1 MSSLG
6 DTLRRARE
14 AQGLTLD
21 EVATRTRINP
31 KYLEAIE
38 ADRRELLPGS
48 FFYRSFIHQYAGV
61 LLLDPGPL
69 DAEVDRILSEEKPLP
84 LPGEVDAASA
94 QRATALAAIGRDRSP
109 VLRWVALLFFIL
121 VGSSSFYAWWH
132 KTRDIE
138 ATGPSRMEHATVSA
152 ATSRSAPAQ
161 PPSLAAKL
169 PAPPV
174 PISADRLLLD
184 ITVTEQTWLSLSSDG
199 KRIFSGTLRPTQTKT
214 VEGRESATLKVGN
227 AAGLEVRLNG
237 RPIGPIGPRGQVRV
251 VTFTRDNFQ
260 IVPQHGA
267 SD

>member
-1 MSSLG
+1 MNSLG
-6 DTLRRARE
+6 ETLRRARE
-14 AQGLTLD
+14 AQGLELD
-21 EVATRTRINP
+21 EVASRTRINP

-61 LLLDPGPL
+61 LSLDPAPL

-84 LPGEVDAASA
+84 LPGQVDAASA

-109 VLRWVALLFFIL
+109 VLLWIGLLLMVL

-132 KTRDIE
+132 KTRNIE
-138 ATGPSRMEHATVSA
+138 TTGLSHVEHTTVSA
-152 ATSRSAPAQ
+152 ATSPVSASTDHVQ
-161 PPSLAAKL
+161 
-169 PAPPV
+169 V
-174 PISADRLLLD
+174 D

-199 KRIFSGTLRPTQTKT
+199 KRIFSGTLRPTETKT

-251 VTFTRDNFQ
+251 VMFTRDNFQ
-260 IVPQHGA
+260 IVPQHSA

>member
-14 AQGLTLD
+14 AQGLALD
-21 EVATRTRINP
+21 EVASRTRINP

-38 ADRRELLPGS
+38 ADRRDLLPGS

-61 LLLDPGPL
+61 LSLDTEPL
-69 DAEVDRILSEEKPLP
+69 DAEVDRILSQEKPLP
-84 LPGEVDAASA
+84 LPGEVDVASA

-109 VLRWVALLFFIL
+109 LLLWFAILFFVL
-121 VGSSSFYAWWH
+121 LGSSGLYAWWH
-132 KTRDIE
+132 KTRNID
-138 ATGPSRMEHATVSA
+138 AAGASRTEHVTVSA
-152 ATSRSAPAQ
+152 ATSRGAPAK
-161 PPSLAAKL
+161 PVTA
-169 PAPPV
+169 PAPAV
-174 PISADRLLLD
+174 AASVDRVQLD

-199 KRIFSGTLRPTQTKT
+199 KRIFSGTLRPNETKT
-214 VEGRESATLKVGN
+214 VEGRDSATLKVGN

-237 RPIGPIGPRGQVRV
+237 KPIGPIGGRGQVRV

>member
-14 AQGLTLD
+14 AQGLALD
-21 EVATRTRINP
+21 EVASRTRINP

-61 LLLDPGPL
+61 LSLDTEPL
-69 DAEVDRILSEEKPLP
+69 DAEVDRILSAEQPLP
-84 LPGEVDAASA
+84 LPGQVDATSA
-94 QRATALAAIGRDRSP
+94 QRATALAAIRRDRGP
-109 VLRWVALLFFIL
+109 VMLWFAMLLVVL
-121 VGSSSFYAWWH
+121 VVSSTLYAWWH
-132 KTRDIE
+132 KTRNVD

-152 ATSRSAPAQ
+152 ATSRNAPAK
-161 PPSLAAKL
+161 PAA
-169 PAPPV
+169 AVSVPV
-174 PISADRLLLD
+174 DRVQLD

-199 KRIFSGTLRPTQTKT
+199 KRIFSGILRPTETKT
-214 VEGRESATLKVGN
+214 LEGRDSATLKVGN

-237 RPIGPIGPRGQVRV
+237 KPIGPIGRRGQVRV

-260 IVPQHGA
+260 I
-267 SD
+267 D